1 MKKTYMIPEMETI
14 ELKTKGALLIPA
26 SKSDG
31 TPTEWGAPSY
41 DDWDDDFD
49 EE

>member
-14 ELKTKGALLIPA
+14 ELKTKCAMLLPG

-31 TPTEWGAPSY
+31 NATEWAAPSM
-41 DDWDDDFD
+41 DWDDDFD